1 MALKISTGLR
11 NYLLDN
17 GSVKDALDGGL
28 IKQYSGP
35 VPATADAAIAGGNT
49 LLRTISVNGAGGGI
63 SFDAAAVDGTLSK
76 DPAEVWSG
84 TIVATD
90 TATFY
95 RHVSAADT
103 GVLSTTE
110 PRIQGSIGVAGA
122 EMNVSTVA
130 FVTGVSNTLNNY
142 TLTLTTL

>member
-1 MALKISTGLR
+1 MTLKISTGLR

-35 VPATADAAIAGGNT
+35 VPATADDALAVGNT
-49 LLRTISVNGAGGGI
+49 LLRTISLTGTGAGI

-76 DPAEVWSG
+76 DPAEVWKG

-95 RHVSAADT
+95 RHVAVGDDGT
-103 GVLSTTE
+103 LSTTQA
-110 PRIQGSIGVAGA
+110 RIQGSIGVAGA

-130 FVTGVSNTLNNY
+130 FVTGVENTLNNY

>member
-1 MALKISTGLR
+1 M
-11 NYLLDN
+11 
-17 GSVKDALDGGL
+17 
-28 IKQYSGP
+28 
-35 VPATADAAIAGGNT
+35 
-49 LLRTISVNGAGGGI
+49 
-63 SFDAAAVDGTLSK
+63 
-76 DPAEVWSG
+76 
-84 TIVATD
+84 ATD